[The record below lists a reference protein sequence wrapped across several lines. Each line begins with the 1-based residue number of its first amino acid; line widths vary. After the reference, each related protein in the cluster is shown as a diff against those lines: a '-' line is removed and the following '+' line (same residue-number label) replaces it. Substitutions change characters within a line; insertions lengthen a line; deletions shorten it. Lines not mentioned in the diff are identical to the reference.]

1 MEPRARPQGIIAE
14 SADLGTTN
22 VMIFFNGVSARMLH
36 RRSYRRK
43 AEVGTGRP
51 AERDKQV
58 RKSASEH
65 GTRVSTAKRI
75 AVSLTLALTSTLGVV
90 AVTASPAHALPKNC
104 NGTPG
109 TATYGVMCRGGTG
122 FYRAWT
128 ECKHVNSGTKKHA
141 YGNGVGIGG
150 YSKANCGSNYRIT
163 KNRGVTKSNYLP
175 PNW

>member
-1 MEPRARPQGIIAE
+1 MT
-14 SADLGTTN
+14 S
-22 VMIFFNGVSARMLH
+22 VMIFISTAC
-36 RRSYRRK
+36 RRECGIPKSYRRK
-43 AEVGTGRP
+43 AEVGTRRP
-51 AERDKQV
+51 AEGTHNV
-58 RKSASEH
+58 RASNN
-65 GTRVSTAKRI
+65 GTGNRVGTAKRI
-75 AVSLTLALTSTLGVV
+75 AVTLTLALTSTLGVV
-90 AVTASPAHALPKNC
+90 TVTASPAQALPTNC

-128 ECKHVNSGTKKHA
+128 ECKHVSTGNKKTA

-163 KNRGVTKSNYLP
+163 SNRGVTKSNYLP